1 MKSIDIFK
9 KDIEVYLEDSYQ
21 DRDVTKHPLFG
32 VEKNDIY
39 LLKFNLPELLL
50 IYDLNENDFKTIKR
64 FKCNKYFWKQCDL
77 Y

>member
-39 LLKFNLPELLL
+39 LLKFN
-50 IYDLNENDFKTIKR
+50 
-64 FKCNKYFWKQCDL
+64 
-77 Y
+77 